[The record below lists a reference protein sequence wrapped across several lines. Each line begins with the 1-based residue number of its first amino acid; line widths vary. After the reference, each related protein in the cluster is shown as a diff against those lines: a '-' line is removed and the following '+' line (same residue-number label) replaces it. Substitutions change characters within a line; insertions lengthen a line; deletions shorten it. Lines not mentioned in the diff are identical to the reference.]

1 MHPYLL
7 ELALSCA
14 IVDAGFTLHRM
25 QIHPAL
31 ELNPFVRWIGSKLGI
46 GCAALLGVF
55 CIQALLAVIGAII
68 TSPIPLTLYC
78 GMGLNRSLMQLKSIE
93 LEDRLVIGLQPG
105 SPVPLPSPGSRR
117 IPHPAEKH
125 YGQC

>member
-14 IVDAGFTLHRM
+14 LVDAGFTWHRM
-25 QIHPAL
+25 NIHPSL
-31 ELNPFVRWIGSKLGI
+31 ELNPFVRWMVSKLGT
-46 GCAALLGVF
+46 GVAVCLGVLG
-55 CIQALLAVIGAII
+55 IQALLAVFMAFLP
-68 TSPIPLTLYC
+68 SPVPLSIYT

-93 LEDRLVIGLQPG
+93 LETQMSLQTG
-105 SPVPLPSPGSRR
+105 SPVPLPSPDSR
-117 IPHPAEKH
+117 HQSHQAEKH